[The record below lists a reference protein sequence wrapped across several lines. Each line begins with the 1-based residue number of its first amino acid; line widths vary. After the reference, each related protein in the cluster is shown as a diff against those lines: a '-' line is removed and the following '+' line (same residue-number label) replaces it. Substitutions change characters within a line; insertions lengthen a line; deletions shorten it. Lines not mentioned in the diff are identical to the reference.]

1 MTAQETV
8 ARRLEDEL
16 EEVALDE
23 KHGMAREQV
32 VEALARLPD
41 SPRTAAVVE
50 RAMANER
57 LVPFALK
64 VIARHAIPGFEDRV
78 AELERDERERV
89 AKRAAA
95 ARRPL
100 R

>member
-1 MTAQETV
+1 
-8 ARRLEDEL
+8 
-16 EEVALDE
+16 
-23 KHGMAREQV
+23 MAREQV
-32 VEALARLPD
+32 VEALARLPA

-64 VIARHAIPGFEDRV
+64 VIARHAIPGFEDRSRSSS
-78 AELERDERERV
+78 ATSASGSPSAPPRPG
-89 AKRAAA
+89 
-95 ARRPL
+95 ARCADPALLACGCHLYRPAGNV